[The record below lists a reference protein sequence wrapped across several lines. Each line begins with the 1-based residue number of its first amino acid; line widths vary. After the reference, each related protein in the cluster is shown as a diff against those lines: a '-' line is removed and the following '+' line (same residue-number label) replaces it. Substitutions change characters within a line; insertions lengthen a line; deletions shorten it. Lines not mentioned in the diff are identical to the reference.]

1 MLRTDFSIEVCS
13 KLIFPRN
20 SQYSPPSIREIALVF
35 RIFIDVSKRMKML
48 HVHEILVLSTAQT
61 CTFHLSFIFNF
72 WNGIQLFVT
81 ILENALHL
89 HFDRRILPRD
99 FALNLSMYTIH
110 RLLSICLYYSSTQ
123 NQSKC
128 IFVTSYALLPSP
140 SSPFCT
146 FPQFS
151 STPTLLLELI
161 SFVLTTK
168 LPQSIMQMPTLLC
181 HELLLLLLC
190 IVFASVALN
199 STFHF
204 ECNALRY
211 PIVSRMQRVNSKQ
224 TNESKLW
231 TNMWNGW

>member
-89 HFDRRILPRD
+89 HFDRRILPRICLCTQYTD
-99 FALNLSMYTIH
+99 CFQSACTIQALKINPNAYLLHRTLFYLRHPHRFAPSPNSH
-110 RLLSICLYYSSTQ
+110 PHLLSC
-123 NQSKC
+123 
-128 IFVTSYALLPSP
+128 
-140 SSPFCT
+140 
-146 FPQFS
+146 
-151 STPTLLLELI
+151 
-161 SFVLTTK
+161 
-168 LPQSIMQMPTLLC
+168 
-181 HELLLLLLC
+181 
-190 IVFASVALN
+190 
-199 STFHF
+199 
-204 ECNALRY
+204 
-211 PIVSRMQRVNSKQ
+211 
-224 TNESKLW
+224 
-231 TNMWNGW
+231 